1 MKVDGMENAVT
12 AASLSESVIVATSTG
27 VKDATDSVSGYAVR
41 LFNNGKL
48 VRTLH
53 SHYASVRCCCPFF
66 NNGSCSY
73 EMDTAADGFMT
84 GGNDGKVIAYN
95 SHGDI
100 QFACE
105 TMANVAAG
113 VEREP

>member
-1 MKVDGMENAVT
+1 
-12 AASLSESVIVATSTG
+12 
-27 VKDATDSVSGYAVR
+27 
-41 LFNNGKL
+41 
-48 VRTLH
+48 
-53 SHYASVRCCCPFF
+53 
-66 NNGSCSY
+66 
-73 EMDTAADGFMT
+73 MDTAADGFMT